1 MKTDNIRKI
10 FFFRDFDFIL
20 IITCTP
26 SQKLFI
32 TQKKIGDMEVG
43 IVGKPNVGKSTF
55 FNACT
60 MGHAEIANY
69 PFTTIDSNIGVAYV
83 TSQCPCKELNLKC
96 NPQNSQCMNGTR
108 LIPVKIIDVAG
119 LVPGASEGRGL
130 GNKFLDDISRAKVL
144 IHVVDASG
152 STDEEGRSCKIG
164 THDPLEDIK
173 FLENEIDSWFFN
185 ILHKNWKKFSKRIH
199 LQNED
204 FVKVVAEHF
213 SGLEIKEEDLH
224 LALKKCNLDPERPD
238 TWKDEELREFSTVLR
253 KVTKPIVI
261 AANKMDI
268 APKENIERLKESGH
282 KVVPTSAEAELIL
295 RKAKDFVDYIP
306 GSGDFTIKSDKLTEK
321 QKHALD
327 IIKNVMKEYGSTGVV
342 QCLNYA
348 IFDVLER
355 IVVYPVEDETHF
367 TDKKGNV
374 LPDAYLMKKGSTP
387 KDLAYK
393 IHTEIG
399 KSFIYAV
406 NARTKMRIAEDYQL
420 KNGDIIK
427 IVSAAK

>member
-1 MKTDNIRKI
+1 
-10 FFFRDFDFIL
+10 
-20 IITCTP
+20 
-26 SQKLFI
+26 
-32 TQKKIGDMEVG
+32 MEVG

-238 TWKDEELREFSTVLR
+238 TWKDEELKQRMRHISNAMYSFL
-253 KVTKPIVI
+253 
-261 AANKMDI
+261 
-268 APKENIERLKESGH
+268 PKEYEESISILKNTFISMNSQYALENM
-282 KVVPTSAEAELIL
+282 IFQ
-295 RKAKDFVDYIP
+295 DFVEVYGLD
-306 GSGDFTIKSDKLTEK
+306 DFQTS
-321 QKHALD
+321 
-327 IIKNVMKEYGSTGVV
+327 M
-342 QCLNYA
+342 
-348 IFDVLER
+348 
-355 IVVYPVEDETHF
+355 
-367 TDKKGNV
+367 
-374 LPDAYLMKKGSTP
+374 
-387 KDLAYK
+387 
-393 IHTEIG
+393 
-399 KSFIYAV
+399 
-406 NARTKMRIAEDYQL
+406 
-420 KNGDIIK
+420 
-427 IVSAAK
+427 

>member
-1 MKTDNIRKI
+1 
-10 FFFRDFDFIL
+10 
-20 IITCTP
+20 
-26 SQKLFI
+26 
-32 TQKKIGDMEVG
+32 MEVG

-60 MGHAEIANY
+60 LGHAEIASY
-69 PFTTIDSNIGVAYV
+69 PFTTIDSNMGVAYV
-83 TSQCPCKELNLKC
+83 TSQCLCKELNLTC
-96 NPQNSQCMNGTR
+96 NPQNSKCIDGIR

-130 GNKFLDDISRAKVL
+130 GNKFLDDIRRAKVL
-144 IHVVDASG
+144 IHIVDAAG
-152 STDEEGRSCKIG
+152 STDEEGKPCKIG
-164 THDPLEDIK
+164 THDPVHDIR

-199 LQNED
+199 LQHED
-204 FVKVVAEHF
+204 FVKVVADHF

-224 LALKKCNLDPERPD
+224 LALKKCNLDTEKPD
-238 TWKDEELREFSTVLR
+238 TWKDEELREFSTILR

-268 APKENIERLKESGH
+268 APKENLEKLKESGH
-282 KVVPTSAEAELIL
+282 KIIPTSAEAELIL
-295 RKAKDFVDYIP
+295 RKAKDFVKYIP
-306 GSGDFTIKSDKLTEK
+306 GSNDFTIKSEGKLTEK
-321 QKHALD
+321 QRHALD
-327 IIKNVMKEYGSTGVV
+327 IIKNLLKEYGNTGVV

-367 TDKKGNV
+367 KDKKENV

-387 KDLAYK
+387 HDLAYEV
-393 IHTEIG
+393 HTDIG
-399 KSFIYAV
+399 KNFIYAV
-406 NARTKMRIAEDYQL
+406 NARTKMRIAEDYELQ
-420 KNGDIIK
+420 NGDIVK
-427 IVSAAK
+427 IFSAAR